1 MHSSTAQA
9 CPPSIKDARGATVKK
24 TAGPY
29 AEGDTVRLTCEI
41 ETCDHDVTLTW
52 YHNGTQLRSSRGT
65 VATSDGGW
73 KNLVTL
79 GPLTRRDLHSNV
91 TCLATSNVS
100 LPGVA
105 SVLLDLYL
113 PPTAVTIWSWPA
125 QQTDTPRGS
134 LEFSSAA
141 TQHSLPTKTA
151 AIATTFGPGLALSHR
166 EANGREA
173 TAAMSVGSRSG
184 FSKPRSFECEAT
196 GSRPAANI
204 TWLLDGIAVD
214 PAFIRSVSA
223 GQRDHQHAPTAGVRS
238 VGTAFG
244 VPSNQPKPT
253 RKQRDAEPLP
263 ESGHVAGSLGT
274 TVRPTP
280 LVTPRYLVIRGVT
293 ADHSGRY
300 TCTANTADGEI
311 VESVPLELRVRHAP
325 RCGVRRDKVLAAR
338 PNEQLNVTCDV
349 TADPDEGLHFFWIAE
364 DDAGNRRHVTRAE
377 AAQDAQ
383 SGERLPEL
391 RRSNQ
396 LEVLVDAHLFHA
408 TLLCWARNAVGT
420 QRDPCRHRF
429 ELRREPA
436 SSLDCTIGN
445 YTDTSFSIT
454 CASRQHGR
462 ARSGEE
468 HGAKATK
475 TRLRIE
481 LFDAA
486 AGNRSVRGFWV
497 TTTENGRDPLFL
509 TGLRP
514 ATEYLVL
521 ARLETEAN
529 AFTTYVRT
537 LVTAQTLREREE
549 LVSTEKTAT
558 LPP

>member
-1 MHSSTAQA
+1 MEVSIRLGIGVNSSR
-9 CPPSIKDARGATVKK
+9 IVEGA
-24 TAGPY
+24 
-29 AEGDTVRLTCEI
+29 
-41 ETCDHDVTLTW
+41 DVYMECSVLAASKVNEVIW
-52 YHNGTQLRSSRGT
+52 RHEGTQIKGVT
-65 VATSDGGW
+65 GDDGPSD
-73 KNLVTL
+73 
-79 GPLTRRDLHSNV
+79 
-91 TCLATSNVS
+91 A
-100 LPGVA
+100 
-105 SVLLDLYL
+105 
-113 PPTAVTIWSWPA
+113 
-125 QQTDTPRGS
+125 
-134 LEFSSAA
+134 
-141 TQHSLPTKTA
+141 
-151 AIATTFGPGLALSHR
+151 
-166 EANGREA
+166 
-173 TAAMSVGSRSG
+173 
-184 FSKPRSFECEAT
+184 
-196 GSRPAANI
+196 
-204 TWLLDGIAVD
+204 
-214 PAFIRSVSA
+214 
-223 GQRDHQHAPTAGVRS
+223 
-238 VGTAFG
+238 
-244 VPSNQPKPT
+244 
-253 RKQRDAEPLP
+253 
-263 ESGHVAGSLGT
+263 
-274 TVRPTP
+274 

-311 VESVPLELRVRHAP
+311 GESVPLELRVRYAP

-383 SGERLPEL
+383 SRERLPEL

-420 QRDPCRHRF
+420 QSEPCRHRF
-429 ELRREPA
+429 ELRRERA
-436 SSLDCTIGN
+436 SSLDCAVGN

-454 CASRQHGR
+454 CASRRHSR

-468 HGAKATK
+468 HEAKATK

-481 LFDAA
+481 LFDSA

-514 ATEYLVL
+514 ATDYLVL

-537 LVTAQTLREREE
+537 LGPAQILREREE

-558 LPP
+558 LPAKDTTILVIVCAAAAATLGLVAATGAALWFKYHRRRSRLLNAAAALKRAEHKAYLASDASCS